1 MTYPLSTNISQYNIM
16 YIYRYSNLY
25 CINIKTYHTFSLKQ
39 NKYITTSLSA
49 NATPKRP
56 ALSLSNGFL
65 GPVQA
70 DDIFEPG
77 TTKAGSFT
85 NKDIL
90 PTNSGYLPAIY
101 GMIGYFLEC

>member
-1 MTYPLSTNISQYNIM
+1 M
-16 YIYRYSNLY
+16 Y
-25 CINIKTYHTFSLKQ
+25 CIPIKTYHAFPLKR
-39 NKYITTSLSA
+39 NKHITRSLST

-85 NKDIL
+85 NKDRL
-90 PTNSGYLPAIY
+90 PTISGYLTAIY
-101 GMIGYFLEC
+101 GLIGYFWEC

>member
-1 MTYPLSTNISQYNIM
+1 M
-16 YIYRYSNLY
+16 YYKPTI
-25 CINIKTYHTFSLKQ
+25 TYHKLSLKH
-39 NKYITTSLSA
+39 NKYITTSLST

-90 PTNSGYLPAIY
+90 PANSGYLPAIY
-101 GMIGYFLEC
+101 GMIGYFLECWITIDIYLLLNNIIYIYIYING

>member
-1 MTYPLSTNISQYNIM
+1 M
-16 YIYRYSNLY
+16 YYIP
-25 CINIKTYHTFSLKQ
+25 IITYHTFSLKH
-39 NKYITTSLSA
+39 NKYITTSLST

-77 TTKAGSFT
+77 TTKAWSFT
-85 NKDIL
+85 NKDRL
-90 PTNSGYLPAIY
+90 PTFSGYLPAIY
-101 GMIGYFLEC
+101 SMIGYFLEC